1 MSATHQHDDVTFNAV
16 IRTQNQIE
24 NKHNLRTFVFVL
36 LSAIALAACSR
47 DGRVLRDSGPGQG
60 ESIAIVTT
68 PADPNLDTEST
79 AVAENLFSVSG
90 TWINSG
96 ALDPRHTCKGSNTS
110 PALTIANVPAGAVS
124 LAISLTEIANP
135 DQPLW
140 VVANI
145 NPTLSTIQEGG
156 LPSSAIVG
164 AAFNGD
170 KIIDGYSGPCV
181 TDSEIHEFVLVVYA
195 LEQVLEFVPEPMS
208 LASSKL
214 LLQAIQGSAFESAE
228 TRFFVQ
234 NP

>member
-16 IRTQNQIE
+16 NWIQNQIE
-24 NKHNLRTFVFVL
+24 NKHNLRTFAFVR

-68 PADPNLDTEST
+68 PTDPKLDTEST
-79 AVAENLFSVSG
+79 AVADNLFSVSG
-90 TWINSG
+90 TWIDSG

-110 PALTIANVPAGAVS
+110 PALTIANVPAGTVS

-145 NPTLSTIQEGG
+145 NQTLSTIQE
-156 LPSSAIVG
+156 VG
-164 AAFNGD
+164 
-170 KIIDGYSGPCV
+170 
-181 TDSEIHEFVLVVYA
+181 
-195 LEQVLEFVPEPMS
+195 
-208 LASSKL
+208 
-214 LLQAIQGSAFESAE
+214 
-228 TRFFVQ
+228 
-234 NP
+234 